1 MAPYGLRIVVF
12 PETHR
17 TWTARALEHD
27 LAARG
32 RTIEAAIDTLVR
44 VIQAHVEYDLRH
56 NRKPLSAFAAA
67 PKVYWNAFDRAAE
80 LPLQMEL
87 DWKDTD
93 RPARVVAAS
102 TVLEF
107 RRLYSFTRT
116 ASSCELSSL
125 KRFSKRTNSE

>member
-1 MAPYGLRIVVF
+1 MFSRMALPPCGLRIVVF

-17 TWTARALEHD
+17 TWTARALEYD

-44 VIQAHVEYDLRH
+44 LIQAHVEHDLRH
-56 NRKPLSAFAAA
+56 NRTPLSAFAAA

-93 RPARVVAAS
+93 RPARVVAAMLS
-102 TVLEF
+102 DHPAI
-107 RRLYSFTRT
+107 RP
-116 ASSCELSSL
+116 SSAA
-125 KRFSKRTNSE
+125 RIA